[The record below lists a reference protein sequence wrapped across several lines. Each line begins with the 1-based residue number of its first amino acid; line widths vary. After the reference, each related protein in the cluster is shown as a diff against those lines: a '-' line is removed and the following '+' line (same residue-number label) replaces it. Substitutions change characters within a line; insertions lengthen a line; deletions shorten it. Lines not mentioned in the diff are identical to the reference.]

1 MAARLLTET
10 QGQTLILTIS
20 DPELR
25 NALGPDIYS
34 AGIEALNAAETN
46 RDVRSVVLRGQGSVF
61 CSGGN
66 LNRILA
72 RRQEDPQVQVD
83 SINQLNSWI
92 ESLRTF
98 PKPII
103 AAIEGAAA
111 GAGVS
116 VALAC
121 DLIVAADDAFMMMA
135 YANVGLS
142 PDGGG
147 AWALA
152 RQLPRPL
159 AMKLLMLGE
168 RIGAKDL
175 HALGLVSHLAPSGQA
190 LNHALEIAHK
200 LNGRAPN
207 VMHSLKEL
215 VNDAGDIALHQH
227 LQNECTHFV
236 RNLYHP
242 NGGEGIQAFLDKR
255 QPLYR

>member
-25 NALGPDIYS
+25 NALGPDIYT
-34 AGIEALNAAETN
+34 AGIEALNTAETN
-46 RDVRSVVLRGQGSVF
+46 PDVRTVILRGDGSVF

-83 SINQLNSWI
+83 SINLLNSWI
-92 ESLRTF
+92 ESLRNF

-116 VALAC
+116 VAMAC
-121 DLIVAADDAFMMMA
+121 DMIVAAEDAYMMMA

-168 RIGAKDL
+168 RINAARL
-175 HALGLVSHLAPSGQA
+175 HELGLVSDLAAPGQA
-190 LNHALEIAHK
+190 LTQALAIAHK

-215 VNDAGDIALHQH
+215 VNDAGELELHQH
-227 LQNECTHFV
+227 LQAECTHFV

-255 QPLYR
+255 QPHYR

>member
-46 RDVRSVVLRGQGSVF
+46 RDVRSVILRGQGSVF

-66 LNRILA
+66 LNRILG

-175 HALGLVSHLAPSGQA
+175 HALGMVSHLAPSGQA

>member
-25 NALGPDIYS
+25 NPLGPDIYT

-46 RDVRSVVLRGQGSVF
+46 RDVRSVILRGQGSVF

-116 VALAC
+116 VAMAC

-168 RIGAKDL
+168 RIGAQDL

-190 LNHALEIAHK
+190 LSHALEIAHK

-215 VNDAGDIALHQH
+215 VNDAGDIELHQH

-255 QPLYR
+255 QPHYR

>member
-46 RDVRSVVLRGQGSVF
+46 RDVRSVILRGQGSVF

-83 SINQLNSWI
+83 SINQLNGWI

-175 HALGLVSHLAPSGQA
+175 HALGMVSHVAPSGQA

>member
-20 DPELR
+20 DPEMR
-25 NALGPDIYS
+25 NALGPDIYT

-46 RDVRSVVLRGQGSVF
+46 RDVRTVVLRGEGSTF

-66 LNRILA
+66 LKRILA

-83 SINQLNSWI
+83 SINLLNSWI
-92 ESLRTF
+92 ESLRNF

-116 VALAC
+116 VAMAC
-121 DLIVAADDAFMMMA
+121 DMIVAADDAFMMMA

-168 RIGAKDL
+168 RISAKQLHDL
-175 HALGLVSHLAPSGQA
+175 GVVSDLAAPGQA
-190 LNHALEIAHK
+190 LTQALAIAQK

-215 VNDAGDIALHQH
+215 VNDAGELELHQH
-227 LQNECTHFV
+227 LQNECMHFV

-255 QPLYR
+255 TPTYR

>member
-72 RRQEDPQVQVD
+72 RRQEDPKVQVD

-175 HALGLVSHLAPSGQA
+175 HALGMVSHVAPSGQA

>member
-46 RDVRSVVLRGQGSVF
+46 RDVRSVILRGQGSVF

-175 HALGLVSHLAPSGQA
+175 HALGMVSHLAPSGQA